1 MKKYAF
7 RLEAVLKLRKLKEEN
22 CRMELGQL
30 ILYLNKIED
39 QISHEKS
46 EINKYYEI
54 QEGALK
60 NGAKGSQI
68 NAFPMLIGAK
78 DQNINLLERDKKK
91 QEDLIA
97 DKKMELAQLRG
108 DLKVM
113 ENLKEKDFQE
123 YRKAL
128 NKEIDQKV
136 EEQTQNWLQFKD
148 KKV

>member
-1 MKKYAF
+1 MKKYVF

-60 NGAKGSQI
+60 YGAKGSQI
-68 NAFPMLIGAK
+68 NAFPMLIEAK

-91 QEDLIA
+91 QEGLIA

>member
-30 ILYLNKIED
+30 ILFLNKIED

-46 EINKYYEI
+46 EIKKYYEI

-91 QEDLIA
+91 QEELIA
-97 DKKMELAQLRG
+97 GKKMELAQHRG

>member
-39 QISHEKS
+39 QINHEKS
-46 EINKYYEI
+46 EINKYFEI

-60 NGAKGSQI
+60 NGALGGQI
-68 NAFPMLIGAK
+68 NAFPMLVKAK
-78 DQNINLLERDKKK
+78 DQNIILLERDKKK
-91 QEDLIA
+91 QEELIA

-113 ENLKEKDFQE
+113 ENLKEKDYQD

>member
-39 QISHEKS
+39 QISHEKT

-91 QEDLIA
+91 QEELIA

>member
-30 ILYLNKIED
+30 ILFLNKIED

-46 EINKYYEI
+46 EIKKYYEI

-91 QEDLIA
+91 QEELIA

-113 ENLKEKDFQE
+113 ENLKEKDFQD